1 MHFLLCSLI
10 NVCLYSFLS
19 TVFSVINALFIVL
32 TLTMMKMDTGVE
44 RSWNYDAA
52 HLTQDRQKLKD
63 ACVYHGI
70 DSPL

>member
-1 MHFLLCSLI
+1 
-10 NVCLYSFLS
+10 
-19 TVFSVINALFIVL
+19 
-32 TLTMMKMDTGVE
+32 MMKMDTGVE